1 MTELL
6 IPKKYSKLDKVEN
19 LDMEAVRE
27 FADAINELKELM
39 QRVSYLKTLIK
50 DNIDYKEFVWVDKIG
65 NAKAIADLDDNHI
78 KNISLLLLKNGTSNK
93 NIYSEMVKRFGKE
106 NVPLKISDGRKN
118 PMYYTTE
125 SEYDEDVPNDYDDI
139 SWD

>member
-6 IPKKYSKLDKVEN
+6 TPKKYSKLDKVEN

-50 DNIDYKEFVWVDKIG
+50 DNIDYKEFVWG
-65 NAKAIADLDDNHI
+65 NWHKP
-78 KNISLLLLKNGTSNK
+78 
-93 NIYSEMVKRFGKE
+93 KR
-106 NVPLKISDGRKN
+106 
-118 PMYYTTE
+118 
-125 SEYDEDVPNDYDDI
+125 
-139 SWD
+139 